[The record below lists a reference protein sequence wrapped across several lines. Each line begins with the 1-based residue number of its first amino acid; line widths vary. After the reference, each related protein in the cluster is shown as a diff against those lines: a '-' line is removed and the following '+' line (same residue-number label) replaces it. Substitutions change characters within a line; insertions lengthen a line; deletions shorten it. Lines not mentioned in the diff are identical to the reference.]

1 MASRKKVDEEKL
13 KRRRRLARFRFR
25 RLVHVVILN
34 RYWIAEIEDEDIGSN
49 VQRNVAVIEKRLTHK
64 GTLTIID
71 KRILNSPGE
80 KRSAMER
87 RSLRSVFRKLDCM
100 QEFTEWQLDELARCA
115 TFQYFEPGR
124 VILREG
130 HQPSGVYF
138 IANGEVSV
146 SRRQWDYHQ
155 DAFADVVCGTR
166 TGGQMFGEIAL
177 LHEEEDCRRTAT
189 CTTTTDCELL
199 CVGREDFGRILK
211 PTLLE
216 RWHQLERALARFDY
230 FKYWNTDQIRE
241 ACLLSR
247 IVSYEPQQKI
257 PVDGVDRGRPA
268 SVVYFVLSG
277 HCMILQCLTVVRARS
292 QAGKAGGFRLLALDE
307 RQTSTGPVEH
317 RFIDVGTFSCG
328 AVFGLGETLEHHS
341 VVARTHVQCLA
352 IPRDWLLA
360 KRQNVGNAWQRLR
373 MRLDAAIPSREQL
386 FEQFV
391 RDQHWQRYRKQVVR
405 EFVERRSGRISGT
418 NATELTD
425 IPIICRVE
433 EGDI

>member
-1 MASRKKVDEEKL
+1 MASRKKADEEQL

-25 RLVHVVILN
+25 RLVHVVIFN

-80 KRSAMER
+80 KRSDADR
-87 RSLRSVFRKLDCM
+87 RSLHSVFRKLDCM
-100 QEFTEWQLDELARCA
+100 QDFADWQLDELARCV
-115 TFQYFEPGR
+115 TFRYFEPGR

-130 HQPSGVYF
+130 HPPSGVYF

-146 SRRQWDYHQ
+146 SRRQWDYHRET
-155 DAFADVVCGTR
+155 FADVVCGAR

-177 LHEEEDCRRTAT
+177 LHEENGRRTAT

-199 CVGREDFGRILK
+199 CIGRADFERILK
-211 PTLLE
+211 PTLRE
-216 RWHQLERALARFDY
+216 RWQQLERALARFDY
-230 FKYWNTDQIRE
+230 FKYWSTDQIRE

-257 PVDGVDRGRPA
+257 PLDSRDRSA
-268 SVVYFVLSG
+268 YFVLSG
-277 HCMILQCLTVVRARS
+277 HCMILQCLTVVRPRPDRPR
-292 QAGKAGGFRLLALDE
+292 FRLLALDE
-307 RQTSTGPVEH
+307 RQRPSASPPVEH

-328 AVFGLGETLEHHS
+328 AVFGLGETLEHRT

-352 IPRDWLLA
+352 VPRDWLLA
-360 KRQNVGNAWQRLR
+360 GRQNVGNVWQRLR
-373 MRLDAAIPSREQL
+373 MRLDATIPGRRQL

-391 RDQHWQRYRKQVVR
+391 RDQHWQRRRKQVVHELVACR
-405 EFVERRSGRISGT
+405 KRRTGT
-418 NATELTD
+418 NATQLTD
-425 IPIICRVE
+425 VPIICRVE